1 MSTPTQTFPST
12 FPYPLGHFPRDLDC
26 VDGDGDKVSIEE
38 EEEVVSDSEPSDD
51 EEAPDDDDDAA
62 EEEEEEQGGGEMTP
76 YVKAP
81 KEEFGELGD
90 KAQTEEFAEENKSV
104 IWELLKQVSCR
115 REKVRRKEGMK
126 IGMKERGKG
135 GGGRQNRRIS

>member
-1 MSTPTQTFPST
+1 MFRPFAFEKGKGGISNE
-12 FPYPLGHFPRDLDC
+12 HW
-26 VDGDGDKVSIEE
+26 
-38 EEEVVSDSEPSDD
+38 
-51 EEAPDDDDDAA
+51 
-62 EEEEEEQGGGEMTP
+62 EEEEEEEEGEETTP

-115 REKVRRKEGMK
+115 RER
-126 IGMKERGKG
+126 
-135 GGGRQNRRIS
+135 